1 MRARRVFLSATSSE
15 VDSLRLTE
23 VNVSCDGTN
32 VRAAERLSLP
42 AGAEQV
48 EVHWVFYLPG
58 LMLTTISISAQ
69 QVTLAGIPY
78 SDKMPCHTM
87 FTTQSYTQIYMKAM
101 SAPALRRMMPLP
113 QQDLP

>member
-78 SDKMPCHTM
+78 SDKMPCHM
-87 FTTQSYTQIYMKAM
+87 LPHNHIHRYT
-101 SAPALRRMMPLP
+101 
-113 QQDLP
+113 